1 MLYIKYK
8 MKHLFLFSLFL
19 VFITSCSL
27 ERRLEKYCP
36 LCTQKDSTVTVI
48 EYRDTTIEIPGE
60 TVYIEDTLY
69 CDSLGNVYAS
79 RLAEKDGTIIKL
91 QSRIRDNKY
100 KVIARV
106 DTIYRTVKG
115 NTIYKTKLVTKTQ
128 KPQKIKYIPGWVNFL
143 AWLGGIWLII
153 IILYIIYRLIK
164 AQIPI
169 I

>member
-1 MLYIKYK
+1 
-8 MKHLFLFSLFL
+8 MKKLFLCSLLL
-19 VFITSCSL
+19 VFVTSCSL

-36 LCTQKDSTVTVI
+36 LCTQKDSTVYITQI
-48 EYRDTTIEIPGE
+48 RDTTINIPGE
-60 TVYIEDTLY
+60 TVYIEDTLF

-91 QSRIRDNKY
+91 QSRVRDNKY
-100 KVIARV
+100 KVVARV
-106 DTIYRTVKG
+106 DTIYRTVRG

-128 KPQKIKYIPGWVNFL
+128 KPQKIEYIPGWVNFL

-164 AQIPI
+164 AQIPTI
-169 I
+169 

>member
-1 MLYIKYK
+1 
-8 MKHLFLFSLFL
+8 MKKFLFFL
-19 VFITSCSL
+19 LLLVIVTSCSIEKKL
-27 ERRLEKYCP
+27 AKYCP

-48 EYRDTTIEIPGE
+48 QIRDTTINIPGE
-60 TVYIEDTLY
+60 TVFIEDTLF

-79 RLAEKDGTIIKL
+79 RLAERDGTIIKL

-100 KVIARV
+100 KVIAKT
-106 DTIYRTVKG
+106 DTIYRTIKG
-115 NTIYKTKLVTKTQ
+115 NTVYKTKLVTKTL

-164 AQIPI
+164 AQIPAI
-169 I
+169 

>member
-1 MLYIKYK
+1 
-8 MKHLFLFSLFL
+8 MKRVFILSLLL

-36 LCTQKDSTVTVI
+36 LCTQKDSVVTI
-48 EYRDTTIEIPGE
+48 TQIRDTTINIPGE
-60 TVYIEDTLY
+60 TVFIEDTLF

-91 QSRIRDNKY
+91 QSRIRNNKY
-100 KVIARV
+100 KVIAKT
-106 DTIYRTVKG
+106 DTIYRTIKV

-128 KPQKIKYIPGWVNFL
+128 KPQKIKYIPDWVNFL
-143 AWLGGIWLII
+143 AWIGGIWLII

-164 AQIPI
+164 AQIPTI
-169 I
+169 

>member
-1 MLYIKYK
+1 
-8 MKHLFLFSLFL
+8 MKKLFTLSLL
-19 VFITSCSL
+19 IILIASCSL
-27 ERRLEKYCP
+27 EKRLAKYCP

-48 EYRDTTIEIPGE
+48 QIRDTTINIPGE
-60 TVYIEDTLY
+60 TVFIEDTLF

-79 RLAEKDGTIIKL
+79 RLAERDGTIIKL

-100 KVIARV
+100 KVIAKT
-106 DTIYRTVKG
+106 DTIYRTIKG
-115 NTIYKTKLVTKTQ
+115 NTVYKTKLVTKTL

-164 AQIPI
+164 AQIPTI
-169 I
+169 

>member
-1 MLYIKYK
+1 
-8 MKHLFLFSLFL
+8 MKKIIVFFLLL
-19 VFITSCSL
+19 LIVASCSL
-27 ERRLEKYCP
+27 ERRLAKYCP

-48 EYRDTTIEIPGE
+48 QIRDTTINIPGE
-60 TVYIEDTLY
+60 TVFIEDTLF

-91 QSRIRDNKY
+91 QSRVRDNKY
-100 KVIARV
+100 KVIATT
-106 DTIYRTVKG
+106 DTIYRTIKG
-115 NTIYKTKLVTKTQ
+115 NTVYKTQLITKTQ

-164 AQIPI
+164 AQIPTI
-169 I
+169 